1 MKFLGNVLS
10 VIVGLFVFSIL
21 SVLVIFGLI
30 GIIASSAGDSEV
42 SVKENSILHLDLNG
56 RTLVERTG
64 DDDLDLGFLGNPFG
78 GEFNAGLVNL
88 KKAINEA
95 KTNEN
100 IKGIYLNT
108 GLILAGQANLLE
120 LRETLEDFKSSGKFI
135 IAYDE
140 AFTEGGYYLASIAD
154 EIYMNPI
161 GGVEF
166 NGFASEGIFLK
177 GFFDKV
183 GIEPEVFRVGEF
195 KSAVEPFILEQ
206 MSPENKLQT
215 QFFLDDI
222 NTHALMDI
230 AASRGMALDSLVKI
244 NNLMLVR
251 RPTDAVTYG
260 LITELLYE
268 DQVLAKLREKLGLE
282 EDDDISKI
290 NATDLAS
297 SAKSKNVTS
306 SNRIAVIIAEGEI
319 VSGEADGVISSEKF
333 AAEIRKARKNESI
346 KAIVLRVNSPG
357 GSVLASEV
365 IWREMAEA
373 KKVKPVIV
381 SMGEVAASGG
391 YYIAA
396 PADTIVA
403 QPNTITGSIGIFGL
417 MFNVEELLN
426 DKLGITTDVVT
437 TGELSDFMNPARPLK
452 EVERMIIQNSVEDGY
467 ETFISRVAEGRGMS
481 IEAVKEVA
489 SGRVWTGNQA
499 KERGL
504 VDVLGGLDTAIDIAA
519 GKIGAGDDYRVVYY
533 PENKPWFESIMED
546 FGKNVRIGFLK
557 QELKENYIIYQQVEK
572 LKSYRGIQARMPQ
585 DITIK

>member
-30 GIIASSAGDSEV
+30 GIIASSTGDSKV

-183 GIEPEVFRVGEF
+183 GIKPEVFRVGEF

-244 NNLMLVR
+244 NNQMLVR

-260 LITELLYE
+260 LMTELLYE

-333 AAEIRKARKNESI
+333 VAEIRKARKNESI

-519 GKIGAGDDYRVVYY
+519 GKIDAGDDYRVVYY
-533 PENKPWFESIMED
+533 PEVKPWFESIMED
-546 FGKNVRIGFLK
+546 FGQTVRIGFLK
-557 QELKENYIIYQQVEK
+557 QELKENYKIYQQVEQ
-572 LKSYRGIQARMPQ
+572 LKSYKGIQARMPQ